1 MSTLLEPAG
10 LDLFGEPL
18 RPPTRRERQRVA
30 VAAPRVRAASPG
42 VAPRVLPGLFAT
54 PPPAAPCVPAPSL
67 APACS
72 AAPHTL
78 HPQLWRA
85 AELGQAS
92 ARCCPSG
99 FARLDAALPGGG
111 WPTRGLTEILLPP
124 GSHAEWRLL
133 APALATRARAAQR
146 LLLIGP
152 PYQPHPRG
160 LAAWG
165 LGAAQ
170 CLWLAVDEPL
180 QRLWALEQALKA
192 DADDT
197 GALLA
202 WLPQVRP
209 QQLRRLQTLA
219 LGCRAPV
226 FVLRPAAQ
234 ATAVSAAPLRL
245 RVLPGA
251 HWAQLRVEILKRRG
265 PALERPLRLHAPPPT
280 LEAVLMPWRTGLSQA
295 LLPPEDWPGWQAGE
309 QTDGQAQAQQGA
321 LAQSLAP

>member
-1 MSTLLEPAG
+1 MPPLPAPAG

-30 VAAPRVRAASPG
+30 VATPRARAAPPVG
-42 VAPRVLPGLFAT
+42 AGAGTPLLPGLFPPPLPA
-54 PPPAAPCVPAPSL
+54 PPPAPQPP
-67 APACS
+67 PTPDPTR
-72 AAPHTL
+72 PHTL

-85 AELGQAS
+85 AELGQAN

-99 FARLDAALPGGG
+99 FARLDAELPGRG

-133 APALATRARAAQR
+133 APALALATRRQPARR

-170 CLWLAVDEPL
+170 CLWLAVDDPM
-180 QRLWALEQALKA
+180 QRLWTLEQALKA
-192 DADDT
+192 DADDI

-209 QQLRRLQTLA
+209 PQLRRLQTLA
-219 LGCRAPV
+219 LGCRTPV
-226 FVLRPAAQ
+226 FVLRAASQ
-234 ATAVSAAPLRL
+234 AATVSAAPLLL
-245 RVLPGA
+245 RVQPDA
-251 HWAQLRVEILKRRG
+251 HWAWLQVDILKRRG
-265 PALERPLRLHAPPPT
+265 PALERPLCLHAPPPT
-280 LEAVLMPWRTGLSQA
+280 LAAVLLPWQMGLGQNHLPAEGGPSQSSQSSK
-295 LLPPEDWPGWQAGE
+295 PRR
-309 QTDGQAQAQQGA
+309 A
-321 LAQSLAP
+321 LAQNR